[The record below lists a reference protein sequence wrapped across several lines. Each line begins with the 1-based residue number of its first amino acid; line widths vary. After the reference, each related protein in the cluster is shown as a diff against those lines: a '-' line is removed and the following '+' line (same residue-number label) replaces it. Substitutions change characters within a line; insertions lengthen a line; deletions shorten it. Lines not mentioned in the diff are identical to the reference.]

1 MKSLL
6 PSLPETSHRSRPP
19 QRSRKNVVLIVDD
32 VQDTR
37 EMYAAYF
44 ESRSFR
50 PITARDGE
58 QAVAVATSLRPHV
71 IIMDLA
77 MPWLDGIG
85 SIRRLKQNPRTRVIP
100 VILLTGYPDKAV
112 RDGALEAGATVFLTK
127 PCLPED
133 LEAAVRRL
141 LGRPANPS

>member
-19 QRSRKNVVLIVDD
+19 QRSLKNVVLIVDD

-44 ESRSFR
+44 ESRGFR

-58 QAVAVATSLRPHV
+58 QAVALATSRRPHA

-85 SIRRLKQNPRTRVIP
+85 AIRRLKQNPRTRVIP
-100 VILLTGYPDKAV
+100 IILLTGYPDKAV

-133 LEAAVRRL
+133 LEAAVRGL
-141 LGRPANPS
+141 LDRPANPS